1 MKKKEKRAGK
11 ERSFREEWHLFARAL
26 KIWKELLPGY
36 FPCQFI
42 LTGLEVFTPY
52 FGLYMSARLI
62 DGLEGLASNNSCFFP
77 ELQFSEDLSCRWRD
91 VS

>member
-36 FPCQFI
+36 FPCQFF
-42 LTGLEVFTPY
+42 LTALEVFTPY

-62 DGLEGLASNNSCFFP
+62 G
-77 ELQFSEDLSCRWRD
+77 
-91 VS
+91 

>member
-1 MKKKEKRAGK
+1 MKKKDKRAGK

-42 LTGLEVFTPY
+42 
-52 FGLYMSARLI
+52 
-62 DGLEGLASNNSCFFP
+62 
-77 ELQFSEDLSCRWRD
+77 
-91 VS
+91 